1 MIEPEPSEPELVDF
15 IGVVIGKN
23 DSEKNDS
30 ETYDVYRVTVLDG
43 ALTLTEV
50 KFGKGRLKRSAVK
63 VATLDLVGI
72 SQAIAKHDIEFVIDH
87 D

>member
-23 DSEKNDS
+23 DSEK
-30 ETYDVYRVTVLDG
+30 YDVYRVTVLDG

-50 KFGKGRLKRSAVK
+50 KFGKDRLKKSAVK

-72 SQAIAKHDIEFVIDH
+72 SQAITKHDIEFVIDH